1 MKISK
6 IRVAGVGCLA
16 AMTGLVT
23 AASMVLT
30 APADAAKAHTHAD
43 RAAAVQAAPA
53 TAQAPNESGSCT
65 ADSTSV
71 CSGFGQATNGSVSS
85 GDSIADNGS
94 VASGCSV
101 ALNHSTAS
109 GGTCPPAAPKTVS
122 SNPSAAPAKAG
133 AGNPSFAGQHQ
144 IQQRCVGSPASVP
157 ASRLASMNM

>member
-1 MKISK
+1 MKNK
-6 IRVAGVGCLA
+6 KMRVAGIGILA
-16 AMTGLVT
+16 SMTGLVT

-30 APADAAKAHTHAD
+30 APADAAKTHTHATH
-43 RAAAVQAAPA
+43 AAVEAPA
-53 TAQAPNESGSCT
+53 TAHNPNESGSCT

-122 SNPSAAPAKAG
+122 SNPSAAPAKAV
-133 AGNPSFAGQHQ
+133 AGNPSFAG
-144 IQQRCVGSPASVP
+144 
-157 ASRLASMNM
+157 

>member
-1 MKISK
+1 MKINK

-43 RAAAVQAAPA
+43 HAAVEAPA
-53 TAQAPNESGSCT
+53 TAQAPNESGSCV
-65 ADSTSV
+65 ADASSV
-71 CSGFGQATNGSVSS
+71 CSGFGQATNNSVSS

-101 ALNHSTAS
+101 ALDHSTAS
-109 GGTCPPAAPKTVS
+109 GGTCPPSAPKAAPS
-122 SNPSAAPAKAG
+122 SAPAKAV
-133 AGNPSFAGQHQ
+133 AGNPSFAG
-144 IQQRCVGSPASVP
+144 
-157 ASRLASMNM
+157 

>member
-43 RAAAVQAAPA
+43 RVAAAQAPA

-65 ADSTSV
+65 ADATSV
-71 CSGFGQATNGSVSS
+71 CSGFGQATNNSVSS

-101 ALNHSTAS
+101 ALDHSTAS
-109 GGTCPPAAPKTVS
+109 GGTCPP
-122 SNPSAAPAKAG
+122 SAAKSTPSSATPAKAV
-133 AGNPSFAGQHQ
+133 AGNPSFAG
-144 IQQRCVGSPASVP
+144 
-157 ASRLASMNM
+157 